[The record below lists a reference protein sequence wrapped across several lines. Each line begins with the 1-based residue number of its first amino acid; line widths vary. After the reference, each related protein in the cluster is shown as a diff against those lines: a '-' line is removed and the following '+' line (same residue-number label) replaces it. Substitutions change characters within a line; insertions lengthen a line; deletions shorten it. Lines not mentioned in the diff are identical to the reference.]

1 MMFFWN
7 LNAFP
12 IDRID
17 GKAMRYSPPKIERRQ
32 PMHRV
37 LRSVTESPM
46 TRK

>member
-1 MMFFWN
+1 MLFEN
-7 LNAFP
+7 LDAAP
-12 IDRID
+12 IIFSD